1 MGRVWL
7 ALALLESPI
16 VAVPSV
22 DRGAAFAFSWSVPDG
37 CPPRE
42 DVIADIAA
50 MADPDAN
57 LAGVAVDA
65 TITRSRG
72 DYRLDLHVQSASG
85 ELHRELGART
95 CDTLARATA
104 LHVALAASTRPE
116 IVTPPDPR
124 PSVSTKPTPAPA
136 RARPQWRGA
145 VAVAGAAGYGAL
157 PAVTAE
163 LSLSTS
169 LLHPRFRIDLLVAH
183 ALPRKLRFTE
193 ERSASAMMQT
203 TYGGARA
210 CPRFGPPKL
219 DVLPCGGIEA
229 GAMHVQGHGVVGSY
243 PVRAPWLAIPV
254 GLALAYVPHPSV
266 AIVGRAELVVPVLR
280 PAFAVEGL
288 GTMMRV
294 GPAHGRFGVGVE
306 LRFPRKRGA

>member
-1 MGRVWL
+1 VGRVWL
-7 ALALLESPI
+7 AIALLESPT
-16 VAVPSV
+16 VVEPSV
-22 DRGAAFAFSWSVPDG
+22 EGDAVFAFAWSVPDV
-37 CPPRE
+37 CPRRE

-57 LAGVAVDA
+57 MAGVAVDA
-65 TITRSRG
+65 TITGSQG
-72 DYRLDLHVQSASG
+72 DFHLDLHVQTMSG

-104 LHVALAASTRPE
+104 LHVALAAATRPE
-116 IVTPPDPR
+116 RVTPPAPR
-124 PSVSTKPTPAPA
+124 PVEPAKPTPAPA
-136 RARPQWRGA
+136 RVRPQLRGA
-145 VAVAGAAGYGAL
+145 VGVAGAVGYGAL
-157 PAVTAE
+157 RAATAE
-163 LSLSTS
+163 LSLSAS

-183 ALPRKLRFTE
+183 ALPRKLRFTD
-193 ERSASAMMQT
+193 ERSVAAMVQT

-210 CPRFGPPKL
+210 CPRFGPAKL
-219 DVLPCGGIEA
+219 DVLPCAGVEA
-229 GAMHVQGHGVVGSY
+229 GAMHVMGHGVVGTY

-288 GTMMRV
+288 DMMMRV

-306 LRFPRKRGA
+306 LRFPRKRGS